1 MIAFTPSLTFRLILN
16 PLSVRR
22 VTPTALIS
30 LFMDFASVGT
40 RDSFTLYFRSDTA
53 CSHLP
58 SSHIAAPGVSPS
70 QGACRAAAP
79 SLSATD
85 AICLSRRARGS
96 GLRKIIR
103 HTDPYILISS
113 AGLIQRASSP
123 TFFISPA
130 RAIHQSSC
138 AFAACIAL
146 APGVTA
152 QWLPNGCAKR
162 QALELES

>member
-130 RAIHQSSC
+130 GQFTSPLVLLQPAS
-138 AFAACIAL
+138 
-146 APGVTA
+146 P
-152 QWLPNGCAKR
+152 WLLVSPLNGCRMAVR
-162 QALELES
+162 RGRHWS